1 MPKTIPPFIFNDESI
16 FNSYGFK
23 ILTEGIS
30 LERFNTNPVMLDQHY
45 NATWAVIG
53 KWTETQKVSGVLMG
67 KPIFDSE
74 DEDAK
79 KMEGKVERGF
89 IKAASMGITFNRE
102 DLQIIDGDLTL
113 VRCELYEV
121 SIVAIPSNANAIR
134 LYAENGE
141 LMKEEEIKNL
151 CLSMAQKKPTREN
164 LNLNIT
170 MKKILLSV
178 SALMALGLDNQPE
191 DGTEVAV
198 VEAKILALST
208 ANATLKKEKEGL
220 ELAAKTTKDA
230 QELAKKQALT
240 ETVDLAVT
248 QGKITA
254 DSKEK
259 FVQLGLH
266 DSALLKSTL
275 EAIPAKQNFGAGLK
289 NPDRNGATTVATM
302 DDFQKLSIEEQ
313 FAFKNDRPEE
323 YKKLFS

>member
-1 MPKTIPPFIFNDESI
+1 MPKTIPPFIFNDESV

-74 DEDAK
+74 DADAK

-141 LMKEEEIKNL
+141 LMKEEDVKNL
-151 CLSMAQKKPTREN
+151 CLSVTEKLLPPEN

-191 DGTEVAV
+191 DGTEASVI
-198 VEAKILALST
+198 EAKILTLSSE
-208 ANATLKKEKEGL
+208 NKTLKKDKEGF
-220 ELAAKTTKDA
+220 ELAAQAMKDA
-230 QELAKKQALT
+230 QEAEKKQTVT

-248 QGKITA
+248 EGKIPA
-254 DSKEK
+254 DAKEK

-266 DSALLKSTL
+266 DTALLKSTL
-275 EAIPAKQNFGAGLK
+275 EAIPAKQNFGAGVK
-289 NPDRNGATTVATM
+289 NPEGNGATTIATM
-302 DDFQKLSIEEQ
+302 DDFQKLGVEAQ
-313 FAFKNDRPEE
+313 LAFKNDSPDE